1 MRDRLGCEPR
11 GRGCRVGGVSAKVHR
26 YWTALGRSAYV
37 TERTFRWVLTDGM
50 YYGAVTAPTKTV
62 LVVDDEPT
70 LVATLRYNLERE
82 GYKVVSAIDGE
93 KAISMARSER
103 PDLMILDL
111 MLPAVD
117 GLEVCRILR
126 REMNLPILMLTARAG
141 EVDKVVGLEIGA
153 DDYVTKPFS
162 TRELLARV
170 RALLRRT
177 TSSGDDEG
185 FASGNLRVDMK
196 RREVTR
202 DGVAL
207 DLKPKEMELLIYF
220 IRNRGRAFT
229 REQLLREVW
238 GYDFYGDSRTVDV
251 HVSWLRQKIEEQP
264 GKPTRILTVRGVGY
278 RFEA

>member
-1 MRDRLGCEPR
+1 M
-11 GRGCRVGGVSAKVHR
+11 
-26 YWTALGRSAYV
+26 
-37 TERTFRWVLTDGM
+37 
-50 YYGAVTAPTKTV
+50 TAPSRTV

-82 GYKVVSAIDGE
+82 GYKVVAAIGGE
-93 KAISMARSER
+93 EALALARSER

-111 MLPAVD
+111 MLPSVD

-126 REMNLPILMLTARAG
+126 REMSLPILMLTARTA

-170 RALLRRT
+170 RALLRR
-177 TSSGDDEG
+177 SVPSGEEDESIT
-185 FASGNLRVDMK
+185 SGNLRVDLK

-202 DGVAL
+202 DGTVL
-207 DLKPKEMELLIYF
+207 DLKPKEMELLIF
-220 IRNRGRAFT
+220 FMRNRGRAFT

-251 HVSWLRQKIEEQP
+251 HVSWLRQKIEDVP
-264 GKPTRILTVRGVGY
+264 GKPVRILTVRGVGY
-278 RFEA
+278 RFEG

>member
-1 MRDRLGCEPR
+1 M
-11 GRGCRVGGVSAKVHR
+11 
-26 YWTALGRSAYV
+26 
-37 TERTFRWVLTDGM
+37 
-50 YYGAVTAPTKTV
+50 TAPAKTV

-70 LVATLRYNLERE
+70 LVATLKYNLERE
-82 GYKVVSAIDGE
+82 GYRVVSAGDGE
-93 KAISMARSER
+93 KAITLARSER

-126 REMNLPILMLTARAG
+126 REMTLPILMLTARVG

-162 TRELLARV
+162 TRELLARI

-177 TSSGDDEG
+177 TTPADEEVLVSGD
-185 FASGNLRVDMK
+185 LRIDMK

-202 DGVAL
+202 NDRPVE
-207 DLKPKEMELLIYF
+207 LKPKEMELLIYF
-220 IRNRGRAFT
+220 MRNKGRAFT

-264 GKPTRILTVRGVGY
+264 GKPVRILTVRGVGY
-278 RFEA
+278 RFEG